1 MRRIY
6 VDHAT
11 TTPIAPEVRAAMR
24 PFLEEEFGRPG
35 TFHLRETRARQAV
48 EAAREQVASLLSVP
62 AEEILFTASATEANN
77 LALKGLVLAAG
88 TRRGRILAAATEHIS
103 VLHPLR
109 TLEKWGHP
117 VSLLPVDR
125 HGLLDPGIL
134 RSALTDD
141 TLLVSVA
148 HASAEI
154 GTLQPIEEIG
164 RIVHARGAVLHC
176 DATLTAGA
184 LPAPR
189 GPDRPDLI
197 SLTSHLFYGP
207 KGAGALC
214 VRRGLRLLPLIE
226 GGTQEGGLRAG
237 TEAVAA
243 IAGFGAAADLA
254 AREMVRRADH
264 AAGLAGTMKL
274 ILERLPGVIL
284 TGHPEARVPG
294 HLSLCV
300 RNIEA
305 ESLLGALD
313 DLGIEA
319 ASGSACTTGAQKPS
333 HVLQAIGI
341 DAVLARGALTL
352 AFGEENREGD
362 PAIVAAALR
371 AAVGRLRALSPLADA

>member
-35 TFHLRETRARQAV
+35 AFHLRETRARQAV
-48 EAAREQVASLLSVP
+48 ETARGKVASLLSVP
-62 AEEILFTASATEANN
+62 PDEIIFTASATEANN

-88 TRRGRILAAATEHIS
+88 KRRGRVLAAATEHIS

-125 HGLLDPGIL
+125 HGQLDPERL

-148 HASAEI
+148 QASAEI
-154 GTLQPIEEIG
+154 GTLQPIGEIG
-164 RIVHARGAVLHC
+164 RIVHSRGAALHC
-176 DATLTAGA
+176 DATLAAGA
-184 LPAPR
+184 LPAVL

-197 SLTSHLFYGP
+197 TLAPHLFYGP
-207 KGAGALC
+207 KGAGALR
-214 VRRGLRLLPLIE
+214 VRRGLRLQPLIE

-237 TEAVAA
+237 TESIAA
-243 IAGFGAAADLA
+243 IAGFGAAAEIA
-254 AREMVRRADH
+254 AREMALRADR
-264 AAGLAGTMKL
+264 ASGFASAMKRLLA
-274 ILERLPGVIL
+274 RLPGVAL
-284 TGHPEARVPG
+284 TGHPADRVPG
-294 HLSLCV
+294 HLSLCI

-305 ESLLGALD
+305 ESLLRALD

-319 ASGSACTTGAQKPS
+319 ASGSACATGARKPS

-341 DAVLARGALTL
+341 DAVLARGALTFS
-352 AFGEENREGD
+352 FGEENREGD
-362 PAIVAAALR
+362 AATVVEALG
-371 AAVGRLRALSPLADA
+371 AAVGRLRALSPFADA